1 MNRYAD
7 WNEFFAL
14 LKDVDVPADS
24 LSMEDRN
31 QGICARDPF
40 EGWVEPALGSS
51 SRCNTII

>member
-14 LKDVDVPADS
+14 LKDVDVPADF

-40 EGWVEPALGSS
+40 EG
-51 SRCNTII
+51 